1 MSFSPPLWKPAE
13 IAGHSFQ
20 ALNLDHPEIEARIL
34 AEIESGVD
42 VYYDRRWDV
51 TDRLCRLLLGAPEW
65 VGDRSVLVPGAGVGL
80 ETVVIGR
87 LCKKLYI
94 NDLAPAALDLCGL
107 QLEQNG
113 ILNYQPLPGRYETLP
128 LPPID
133 LAVGCFLVY
142 NRETARTM
150 ERFLSRCTVPVL
162 LMNTDMPDFQRLAR
176 NAPRKTRGL
185 LSQEDLPCVLFE

>member
-1 MSFSPPLWKPAE
+1 MAPPLWIPAE
-13 IAGHSFQ
+13 IAGQNFQ
-20 ALNLDHPEIEARIL
+20 ALSLDHPAIEARIL

-51 TDRLCRLLLGAPEW
+51 TGRLCRLLLADPRRVAG
-65 VGDRSVLVPGAGVGL
+65 RTILVLGAGVGL
-80 ETVVIGR
+80 ETVVIGH

-113 ILNYQPLPGRYETLP
+113 ILNYQSLPGRYETLP
-128 LPPID
+128 LPAID

-142 NRETARTM
+142 NPETARAM
-150 ERFLSRCTVPVL
+150 EQFLGRCTAPVL
-162 LMNTDMPDFQRLAR
+162 LMNNATPHFQRLIR
-176 NAPRKTRGL
+176 TAPRKTRAL
-185 LSQEDLPCVLFE
+185 LSPEDLPCVLFE